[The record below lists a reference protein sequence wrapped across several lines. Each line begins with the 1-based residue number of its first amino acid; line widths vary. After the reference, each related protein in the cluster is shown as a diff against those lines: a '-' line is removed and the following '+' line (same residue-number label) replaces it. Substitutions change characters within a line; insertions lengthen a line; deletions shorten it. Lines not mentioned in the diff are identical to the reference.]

1 MAFKI
6 GEFQIDNPIVLA
18 PMAGISNVAFRTLVK
33 TFGAGLIYAEMVSDK
48 AVVFQNEKTLKMLK
62 VAEEEHPM
70 SLQIFGAEKKTF
82 VEAARYVERHSD
94 CDIID
99 INMGCPVPKITKN
112 EAGAKLL
119 LDEDKIYD
127 IVSAVVK
134 SVDKPVTVKM
144 RIGWDDAH
152 VHVVQNAKAVEAAGA
167 QAVAIHGRTA
177 KQMYTG
183 KANWQHI
190 ADAKAAVNI
199 PVIGNGD
206 VKTPEDAKRMLEETG
221 CDGVMIGRA
230 VLGNPWLIKQT
241 ADYLATGTYEQ
252 TIPYQAKFAIMEE
265 HLARLV
271 ALKGEKI
278 GVLEMRGHLA
288 WYVKGLKN
296 SVAFKKQVQQVT
308 TVAEINEQL
317 TQYKQWLD
325 EWSAG
330 YEQ

>member
-1 MAFKI
+1 MAFNI
-6 GEFQIDNPIVLA
+6 GDFRIDNPIVLA

-33 TFGAGLIYAEMVSDK
+33 QFGAGLIYAEMVSDK
-48 AVVFQNEKTLKMLK
+48 AVVFQNEKTLKMLT

-70 SLQIFGAEKKTF
+70 SLQIFGAEEKTF
-82 VEAARYVERHSD
+82 VEAAQYVETHSD

-119 LDEDKIYD
+119 LDETKIYD

-134 SVDKPVTVKM
+134 SVKKPVTVKM
-144 RIGWDDAH
+144 RIGWDAANIRA
-152 VHVVQNAKAVEAAGA
+152 VENAKAVEAAGA
-167 QAVAIHGRTA
+167 QAVALHGRTA
-177 KQMYTG
+177 KQLYTG
-183 KANWQHI
+183 QADWQHI
-190 ADAKAAVNI
+190 TAVKQAVNI

-206 VKTPEDAKRMLEETG
+206 VKTPEDAKRMLQETG

-241 ADYLATGTYEQ
+241 VDYLETGIYRT
-252 TIPYQAKFAIMEE
+252 TIPYPEKFAIMQE
-265 HLARLV
+265 HLAKLV

-296 SVAFKKQVQQVT
+296 SVAFKKQVQKIT
-308 TVAEINEQL
+308 TVDEIQEQL
-317 TQYKQWLD
+317 RNYQQWLD
-325 EWSAG
+325 EWSVKHEA
-330 YEQ
+330 

>member
-6 GEFQIDNPIVLA
+6 GEFQIENPVVLA

-33 TFGAGLIYAEMVSDK
+33 KFGAGLIYAEMVSDK
-48 AVVFQNEKTLKMLK
+48 AVVFQNEKTLKMLT

-70 SLQIFGAEKKTF
+70 SLQIFGSEQKTF
-82 VEAARYVERHSD
+82 VEAAQYVERHSD

-119 LDEDKIYD
+119 LDDNKIYD
-127 IVSAVVK
+127 IVSAVVA
-134 SVDKPVTVKM
+134 SVSKPVTVKM
-144 RIGWDDAH
+144 RIGWDQTN
-152 VHVVQNAKAVEAAGA
+152 VRVVENAKAVEAAGA

-183 KANWQHI
+183 KADWQHI
-190 ADAKAAVNI
+190 ANAKAAVNI

-206 VKTPEDAKRMLEETG
+206 VKKPEDVKRMLTETG

-230 VLGNPWLIKQT
+230 VLGNPWLIKQSV
-241 ADYLATGTYEQ
+241 DYLETGMYQSE
-252 TIPYQAKFAIMEE
+252 IPYQEKFLIMQE
-265 HLARLV
+265 HLNKLV

-278 GVLEMRGHLA
+278 AVLEMRGHLA

-296 SVAFKKQVQQVT
+296 SVAFKKQVQQIT

-317 TQYKQWLD
+317 ANYKQWLD
-325 EWSAG
+325 EWSIG
-330 YEQ
+330 HEQ